1 MLNQVA
7 QDIAVT
13 VSDIIGHGVLVTDD
27 KGHNRMRRSVS
38 IGVCHTPS
46 LEVMKSRSPRD
57 HRSRGIKD
65 VRSKTWLHAAD
76 LTG

>member
-27 KGHNRMRRSVS
+27 
-38 IGVCHTPS
+38 
-46 LEVMKSRSPRD
+46 
-57 HRSRGIKD
+57 RG
-65 VRSKTWLHAAD
+65 S
-76 LTG
+76 